1 MFGRFRMLDPPP
13 AGASELLPMNTEIH
27 DWVSYWDSSHS
38 IYVNA
43 RHADVHY
50 RDIARGIIGLIPSR
64 DARVLDYGCGEA
76 LHADAVAAQC
86 GELVLCEAAPKLRTR
101 LEQRFAHVPNITV
114 VSPEDLKALPPEC
127 FDLIVAN
134 SVVQYLSRGELES
147 SLAVWRR
154 LLDPAGHLV
163 VADVIP
169 PEVGVV
175 SDLKALLH
183 YALAHGFFFAAL
195 IGVARTAASS
205 YRSLRA
211 GLGIAQ
217 YPPPQDASVACGA
230 GYAAKRLPRN
240 MEHNQTRMAFIAKRA
255 EPSTGASIK

>member
-1 MFGRFRMLDPPP
+1 MFGRFRMRD
-13 AGASELLPMNTEIH
+13 AATRGASELLPMSTDIR

-50 RDIARGIIGLIPSR
+50 RDIARGIIGLISNR

-76 LHADAVAAQC
+76 LHADAVAARC

-101 LEQRFAHVPNITV
+101 LEQRFAHMPNITV
-114 VSPEDLKALPPEC
+114 ISPEDLKALPPEC

-147 SLAVWRR
+147 SLAVWLL
-154 LLDPAGHLV
+154 LLDPAGCLV

-175 SDLKALLH
+175 SDLKALLR

-195 IGVARTAASS
+195 IGVARTATSS
-205 YRSLRA
+205 YRNLRA

-217 YPPPQDASVACGA
+217 YSETEFLALLAAA
-230 GYAAKRLPRN
+230 GYSARRLPRN
-240 MEHNQTRMAFIAKRA
+240 MEHNQTRMAFIARH
-255 EPSTGASIK
+255 STGVSTK

>member
-1 MFGRFRMLDPPP
+1 M
-13 AGASELLPMNTEIH
+13 STEIR

-50 RDIARGIIGLIPSR
+50 RDIARAIIGLIPHR

-86 GELVLCEAAPKLRTR
+86 RELVLCEAAPKLRTR
-101 LEQRFAHVPNITV
+101 LEQRFAPAPNISV
-114 VSPEDLKALPPEC
+114 IAPEDLKALPAAC

-134 SVVQYLSRGELES
+134 SVVQYLSRAELES
-147 SLAVWRR
+147 LLAHWRL
-154 LLDPAGHLV
+154 LLDPEGHLV

-169 PEVGVV
+169 PQVGVV
-175 SDLKALLH
+175 SDLTALLR

-195 IGVARTAASS
+195 IGVARTAVSS
-205 YRSLRA
+205 YRSLRT

-217 YPPPQDASVACGA
+217 YSEVEFLALLAAA
-230 GYAAKRLPRN
+230 GFSAKRLPRN
-240 MEHNQTRMAFIAKRA
+240 MGHNQTRMAFIAKRDEVPVDA
-255 EPSTGASIK
+255 FTK

>member
-1 MFGRFRMLDPPP
+1 MSTNIR
-13 AGASELLPMNTEIH
+13 

-50 RDIARGIIGLIPSR
+50 RDIARGIIALVPHR
-64 DARVLDYGCGEA
+64 NARVLDYGCGEA

-86 GELVLCEAAPKLRTR
+86 GELVLCEAGPKLRAR

-114 VSPEDLKALPPEC
+114 IAPEDLKALPPEC

-134 SVVQYLSRGELES
+134 SVVQYLNRAELEVL
-147 SLAVWRR
+147 LAIWRR
-154 LLDPAGHLV
+154 LLDPTGHLV

-169 PEVGVV
+169 PEVGVI
-175 SDLKALLH
+175 SDLQALLR

-195 IGVARTAASS
+195 IGVARTAVSS

-217 YPPPQDASVACGA
+217 YSEADFLTLLAAA
-230 GYAAKRLPRN
+230 GYAASRLPRN

-255 EPSTGASIK
+255 DPAIGASTK